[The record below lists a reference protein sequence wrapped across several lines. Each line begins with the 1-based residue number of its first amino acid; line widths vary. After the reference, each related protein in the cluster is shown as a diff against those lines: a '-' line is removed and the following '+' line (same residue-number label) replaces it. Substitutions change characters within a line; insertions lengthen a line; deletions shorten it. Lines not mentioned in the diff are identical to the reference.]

1 MKIIEETVT
10 TKYVVFD
17 NGVKEKLDTVLEYLN
32 DMDSINIENTYTWFD
47 MEYNVDRALFH
58 LIINKDTFN
67 DKVGICVRR
76 DKDTTIIHWKE
87 NASEFINNLMDELCK
102 MSVEN
107 APIENTITI
116 PEGAT
121 NGEVLNIILD
131 IDKNCVDIQKSDGYV
146 LEVKKLQ
153 ELLNQSNLGIKLQED
168 GLFGGNTENA
178 VKLFQQK
185 YKLKVDGIC
194 GGQTLDKLL
203 ELYPNQL

>member
-131 IDKNCVDIQKSDGYV
+131 IDKNCVDIHGKDGTIV
-146 LEVKKLQ
+146 FKVT
-153 ELLNQSNLGIKLQED
+153 D
-168 GLFGGNTENA
+168 RWMNTS
-178 VKLFQQK
+178 
-185 YKLKVDGIC
+185 YKESEE
-194 GGQTLDKLL
+194 T
-203 ELYPNQL
+203 E